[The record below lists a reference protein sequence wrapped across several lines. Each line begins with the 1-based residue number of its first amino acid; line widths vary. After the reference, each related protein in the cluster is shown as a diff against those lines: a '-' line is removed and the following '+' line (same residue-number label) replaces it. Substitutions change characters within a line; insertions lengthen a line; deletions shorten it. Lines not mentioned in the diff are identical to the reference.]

1 MTTIQRTSSRLWGC
15 DMGLLDEFITDMA
28 KKPEP
33 GKDKKPDQGGMTGA
47 FDKEYSKDFIEYC
60 NKNPLSE
67 GKK

>member
-1 MTTIQRTSSRLWGC
+1 
-15 DMGLLDEFITDMA
+15 MGLLDEFITDMA

-33 GKDKKPDQGGMTGA
+33 GEEKKPDQGGMTGA